1 MGLRALAL
9 ESLEQTL
16 SITTDAK
23 QNHQTPHRDS
33 PDRHDEPS
41 MTTPRFACET
51 FAQPRGLFHVKSPFP
66 RDVIADIEAHI
77 AREGWLREQQAHR
90 FSPLPAWLV
99 AFSARLRALAL
110 ECGVITDCEGG
121 LLDFTQCIV
130 NQYDAGGGLKPH
142 VDLSAFGELVV
153 SVSFQSTVAMDFRPV
168 DDDGDDDD
176 DDASGVRTSDAH
188 VAVRLDPGDV
198 LFMRADARLR
208 WTHGIKA
215 RRFDEFPT
223 SDGGIERVE
232 RRHRVSIT
240 LRTMSGGEDGHEL
253 TVPAD

>member
-1 MGLRALAL
+1 
-9 ESLEQTL
+9 
-16 SITTDAK
+16 
-23 QNHQTPHRDS
+23 
-33 PDRHDEPS
+33 
-41 MTTPRFACET
+41 MTARFACET

-66 RDVIADIEAHI
+66 RDVIDDIEAHI
-77 AREGWLREQQAHR
+77 AREGWLRQQQAHR
-90 FSPLPAWLV
+90 FSPLPDWLV
-99 AFSARLRALAL
+99 AFSGRLKALAL
-110 ECGVITDCEGG
+110 ECGVVADCEDG

-168 DDDGDDDD
+168 VDDDVDDDD
-176 DDASGVRTSDAH
+176 DDVSGVRTSDAH

-208 WTHGIKA
+208 WTHGIEA
-215 RRFDEFPT
+215 RRFDEFQTP
-223 SDGGIERVE
+223 DGGIERVE

>member
-1 MGLRALAL
+1 MGSRALAL

-16 SITTDAK
+16 SVTTDAK
-23 QNHQTPHRDS
+23 QNHRTPHRHS
-33 PDRHDEPS
+33 PDRHDDPS

-66 RDVIADIEAHI
+66 RDVIDDIEARI
-77 AREGWLREQQAHR
+77 AREGWLLQQQAHR

-99 AFSARLRALAL
+99 EFSARLKALAL
-110 ECGVITDCEGG
+110 ECGVITDREGG

-130 NQYDAGGGLKPH
+130 NQYDAGDGLKPH

-168 DDDGDDDD
+168 EDDNDDHDGI
-176 DDASGVRTSDAH
+176 ARTSDAH

-208 WTHGIKA
+208 WTHGFAA

-240 LRTMSGGEDGHEL
+240 LRTMSGGDDGHEL